1 MNYKK
6 KYKRQRERNKSLM
19 DRIDDLKLEISE
31 MNNTKSESM
40 ERIQNL
46 IDELETIR
54 QEFLLVMDDL
64 DRCKEN
70 YNMLRKLIV
79 QNKRIMIFGLKIT
92 DLYLNIKNK
101 FGKNAVASSSSANV
115 SSSFN
120 GNTESYHST
129 TSALMISYIASY
141 AVISRFVR
149 SDDGTSL

>member
-54 QEFLLVMDDL
+54 QEFLFVMEDL

-92 DLYLNIKNK
+92 DLYLNIKDK
-101 FGKNAVASSSSANV
+101 FRNI
-115 SSSFN
+115 F
-120 GNTESYHST
+120 
-129 TSALMISYIASY
+129 
-141 AVISRFVR
+141 RVR
-149 SDDGTSL
+149 KYR

>member
-54 QEFLLVMDDL
+54 QEFLLVMDAL

-92 DLYLNIKNK
+92 DLYLNIKDK
-101 FGKNAVASSSSANV
+101 FRNI
-115 SSSFN
+115 F
-120 GNTESYHST
+120 
-129 TSALMISYIASY
+129 
-141 AVISRFVR
+141 RVR
-149 SDDGTSL
+149 KYR

>member
-54 QEFLLVMDDL
+54 QEFLLVMEDL
-64 DRCKEN
+64 DRCKAN

-92 DLYLNIKNK
+92 DLYLNIKDK
-101 FGKNAVASSSSANV
+101 FTFRK
-115 SSSFN
+115 
-120 GNTESYHST
+120 Y
-129 TSALMISYIASY
+129 
-141 AVISRFVR
+141 R
-149 SDDGTSL
+149 

>member
-54 QEFLLVMDDL
+54 QEFLLVMEDL
-64 DRCKEN
+64 DRSKEN
-70 YNMLRKLIV
+70 YNTLRKLIV

-92 DLYLNIKNK
+92 DLYLNIKDK
-101 FGKNAVASSSSANV
+101 FRNI
-115 SSSFN
+115 F
-120 GNTESYHST
+120 
-129 TSALMISYIASY
+129 
-141 AVISRFVR
+141 RVR
-149 SDDGTSL
+149 KYR

>member
-54 QEFLLVMDDL
+54 QEFLLVMDAL

-101 FGKNAVASSSSANV
+101 LKFRK
-115 SSSFN
+115 
-120 GNTESYHST
+120 Y
-129 TSALMISYIASY
+129 
-141 AVISRFVR
+141 R
-149 SDDGTSL
+149 

>member
-54 QEFLLVMDDL
+54 QECLLVMEDL

-92 DLYLNIKNK
+92 DLYLNIKDK
-101 FGKNAVASSSSANV
+101 FRNI
-115 SSSFN
+115 F
-120 GNTESYHST
+120 
-129 TSALMISYIASY
+129 
-141 AVISRFVR
+141 RVR
-149 SDDGTSL
+149 KYR

>member
-70 YNMLRKLIV
+70 YNMLRELIV

-92 DLYLNIKNK
+92 DLYLNIKDK
-101 FGKNAVASSSSANV
+101 FRNI
-115 SSSFN
+115 F
-120 GNTESYHST
+120 
-129 TSALMISYIASY
+129 
-141 AVISRFVR
+141 RVR
-149 SDDGTSL
+149 KYR